1 MQMFAKLSPDE
12 WLDGMEKKVAGM
24 KALRLL
30 VEGPGS
36 GNADPVTD
44 AKAWVHTAFHTYR
57 SGMPN
62 NHPDMYPL
70 ARIEHD
76 FVAALGALNFDDQ
89 SRQLRQ
95 AFTAMQ
101 LFHHVY
107 R

>member
-1 MQMFAKLSPDE
+1 MFAKLSPDE
-12 WLDGMEKKVAGM
+12 WLDGMEKKLSAVN
-24 KALRLL
+24 ALRIL
-30 VEGPGS
+30 VEGPGVGKS
-36 GNADPVTD
+36 DPVGD
-44 AKAWVHTAFHTYR
+44 ASEWVHTAFHTYR
-57 SGMPN
+57 SGMPDN
-62 NHPDMYPL
+62 CPDIYPL

-76 FVAALGALNFDDQ
+76 FIAALGALNFDDQ